1 MSIPDVSKLLK
12 DVPPKQCE
20 IITNL
25 AQKVIQNMNGQ
36 DLLVS
41 EQLLLP
47 KVLEIA
53 IRDINNTDGIGTV
66 KDSVILAERKART
79 EAES

>member
-1 MSIPDVSKLLK
+1 MSIQDVSKLLK
-12 DVPPKQCE
+12 DVPPQQCE
-20 IITNL
+20 IITTL

-53 IRDINNTDGIGTV
+53 IRDINNTDEIGAV
-66 KDSVILAERKART
+66 KDSVILAERNARAG
-79 EAES
+79 AEK

>member
-1 MSIPDVSKLLK
+1 MSIQDVGKLLK
-12 DVPPKQCE
+12 DVSPKRCE
-20 IITNL
+20 VITTI
-25 AQKVIQNMNGQ
+25 AQKVIQSMNGQ

-53 IRDINNTDGIGTV
+53 IRDINNTDGIGAI
-66 KDSVILAERKART
+66 KDRVILADRNARDG
-79 EAES
+79 AEK